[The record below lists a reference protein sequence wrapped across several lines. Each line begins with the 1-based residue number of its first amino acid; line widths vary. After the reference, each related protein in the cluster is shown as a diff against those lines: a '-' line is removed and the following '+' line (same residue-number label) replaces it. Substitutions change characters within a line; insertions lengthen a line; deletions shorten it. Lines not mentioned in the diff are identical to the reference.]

1 MNYFRCIGG
10 NGGGGAPLTFSK
22 TSVVDKSQFPNIA
35 FNSDYTNYEL
45 LLFVYNDTS
54 DNETIE
60 FLATPDMLDSA
71 FNLTQFMLNRATTNH
86 YSRYIKSSNSLLS
99 RNYSNYLEIVDVYS
113 VTCNKN
119 ISFETIYQ
127 RADVS
132 QSNVSIEYDGIFEND
147 FVLVSLTGNG
157 FVSIPNQYLNLLGA
171 KEINTAFCYGFA
183 RYATGIQ
190 PSIIDNNSMTENQYF
205 TVQGVKFT

>member
-10 NGGGGAPLTFSK
+10 NGGGGAPLTFTK
-22 TSVVDKSQFPNIA
+22 TSVVDKTQFPNIA

-45 LLFVYNDTS
+45 LLFVFTDTS
-54 DNETIE
+54 DNKQIE
-60 FLATPDMLDSA
+60 FLATPDMLDSV
-71 FNLTQFMLNRATTNH
+71 FNLTQLMLNRATTNH

-99 RNYSNYLEIVDVYS
+99 RNYSNYLDIVDVYS

-132 QSNVSIEYDGIFEND
+132 QSNVAVEYDGIFNND

-157 FVSIPNQYLNLLGA
+157 FVLITNEYINLLGV
-171 KEINTAFCYGFA
+171 KEINTVIGCGFA
-183 RYATGIQ
+183 RYASGIT
-190 PSIIDNNSMTENQYF
+190 PALIDNESMTENQYF
-205 TVQGVKFT
+205 TVKGVKFT